1 MILISS
7 AEQVNYKTEKN
18 FTSKISLT
26 TVKFMT
32 LLDWPELLLLPPFK
46 GRNHFEFKYINHSMT
61 KEHVLIGFL
70 SFVFQ
75 SLMITFKGM
84 IGCISG

>member
-1 MILISS
+1 MIVISS

-18 FTSKISLT
+18 K
-26 TVKFMT
+26 
-32 LLDWPELLLLPPFK
+32 LDNCVPVIYDPFRWPELLLLPPFK

-61 KEHVLIGFL
+61 KEHVLMGFL